1 MPSKC
6 GSTLAG
12 MLAIVGVATMV
23 GAAHSMMKPVKL
35 KRSAAPS
42 QQDVDANPDGGETPI
57 GVVTGG
63 PEQSPARTL
72 ADGEIDLA
80 RAKALHDEFR
90 VFLDARPLHQY
101 EQGHIPEAIWLPVDR
116 VMGNGALIFD
126 VEDEAGGLDQPIVIY
141 CGGGDCDASHNLA
154 IVLEQAGF
162 TNLLIFV
169 DGYPAWEAGG
179 LNTQVGAPPEVEP

>member
-1 MPSKC
+1 MASRC

-35 KRSAAPS
+35 KRTAAPS
-42 QQDVDANPDGGETPI
+42 QTDGGATPV

-63 PEQSPARTL
+63 PESTPEQNPQATL
-72 ADGEIDLA
+72 GDGEIGLA
-80 RAKALHDEFR
+80 RAQQLYDEYA
-90 VFLDARPLHQY
+90 VFLDARPLYQY
-101 EQGHIPEAIWLPVDR
+101 EQGHITGSHWMPVER
-116 VMGNGALIFD
+116 VMDNGALFFEI
-126 VEDEAGGLDQPIVIY
+126 EDLAGGQDQTVVIY

-169 DGYPAWEAGG
+169 DGYPAWEAAG
-179 LNTQVGAPPEVEP
+179 LDTQVGAPPEIEP